1 MVRKIIRYFHI
12 TSKYKGYPLIIDAI
26 NIYIDKYGEC
36 IKITKDIYPIL
47 CEKYNMPISL
57 IERNIRTI
65 VEACW
70 DNDKQAVKTILGY
83 KTAKCPSNSEFI
95 DAIAYRIVKDYDIS
109 LISHG
114 SDYRPTN

>member
-47 CEKYNMPISL
+47 SKKYNMPISL
-57 IERNIRTI
+57 IERDIRTV
-65 VEACW
+65 VETCW
-70 DNDKQAVKTILGY
+70 DNDKQAVEVILGY
-83 KTAKCPSNSEFI
+83 KTAKRPSNSEFI
-95 DAIAYRIVKDYDIS
+95 DAIAYFIIKENN
-109 LISHG
+109 LF
-114 SDYRPTN
+114 

>member
-47 CEKYNMPISL
+47 SKKYNMPISL

-95 DAIAYRIVKDYDIS
+95 DAIAYFIIKGNNISDIARI
-109 LISHG
+109 
-114 SDYRPTN
+114 RNRQTN